1 MHSFETPIAFKHCTI
16 TPFGVLDHL
25 ALLEVLRIRNCASV
39 RAMMYTQHTIT
50 EAEHFAFV
58 QSLKTRSDRLHFA
71 LMQGSELLAVF
82 NLYDI
87 SHEHKRAM
95 FGMFANP
102 EAKVPGLGF
111 LIDEAALHVS
121 FELLGLQTL
130 RLEVFADNTGV
141 IALHKRM
148 GFETEGTLRRF
159 ICDTQGVWHDV
170 VVMSRILT
178 EKTGA

>member
-1 MHSFETPIAFKHCTI
+1 MFNAPIPFKQWSI
-16 TPFGVLDHL
+16 IPFSLLSHTQ
-25 ALLEVLRIRNCASV
+25 LLEVLHIRNHKAV
-39 RAMMYTQHTIT
+39 RAMMYTQHIIR

-58 QSLKTRSDRLHFA
+58 KSLKTRNDRLHFA
-71 LMQGSELLAVF
+71 LMQDADILAVF

-87 SHEHKRAM
+87 SHEHRRAM

-111 LIDEAALHVS
+111 AIDEAALHVS
-121 FELLGLQTL
+121 FELLKLNAL

-159 ICDTQGVWHDV
+159 ICDAQGAWHDV
-170 VVMSRILT
+170 VVMSRLS
-178 EKTGA
+178 